1 MSANGATSPE
11 IDTRI
16 RASGHGFWRSFR
28 MAAWLGWQ
36 IESNWTDPFLFAI
49 YSFIKPISAAAI
61 LVIMYGIITQGN
73 FGSPI
78 FTYMYLGNAFYIYV
92 GAVMAGISWAV
103 IDDREHYRTLKY
115 MYVAPIHIPMYL
127 IGRGVAK
134 FIVGSISVL
143 ITIVFGI
150 LFLQLRIEFA
160 AVNWPLFFL
169 ALIIGIIMLAVL
181 GLILA
186 GVTLLIAHQVWFL
199 GEAVAGALYL
209 FSGAIFP
216 LEVLPPAIRWIGY
229 LMPITYWLELLRRS
243 LVGTVAEAFP
253 TFTFLSDMQILGIL
267 IGLTVFFGV
276 SSIYVFR
283 WAEHRARE
291 RGLIDMITNY

>member
-1 MSANGATSPE
+1 MSTSETTSPKGATRE
-11 IDTRI
+11 WV
-16 RASGHGFWRSFR
+16 AGHGYWRSFR
-28 MAAWLGWQ
+28 TATWLGWQ

-49 YSFIKPISAAAI
+49 YSFVKPISTAAI
-61 LVIMYGIITQGN
+61 LVIMYGIITQGD
-73 FGSPI
+73 FESPI

-92 GAVMAGISWAV
+92 GAVMAGVSWAV
-103 IDDREHYRTLKY
+103 IDDREHYKTLKY

-127 IGRGVAK
+127 FGRGVAK

-143 ITIVFGI
+143 ITLVFGM
-150 LFLQLRIEFA
+150 LFLHLRIELA
-160 AVNWPLFFL
+160 AVNWPLFFG
-169 ALIIGIIMLAVL
+169 ALGIGVIMLAMM

-186 GVTLLIAHQVWFL
+186 GVTLLIAHHVWFL

-229 LMPITYWLELLRRS
+229 VNPITYWLELIRRAI
-243 LVGTVAEAFP
+243 VGEVADAFP
-253 TFTFLSDMQILGIL
+253 TLANLGNEQILGIL
-267 IGLTVFFGV
+267 IGLTIIFAVLAKF
-276 SSIYVFR
+276 VFR

-291 RGLIDMITNY
+291 RGLIDMVTNY